1 MTPLTK
7 TGLSYIIKKNKCS
20 FFGVAGPLL
29 TETGGP
35 PELSVMRVL
44 ERDVDMLSVSYIGK
58 PPQPRKFKIRFRDG
72 SFRTVTVDQIKRVD
86 SVTPAGHPNFVY
98 YCYSEVDDR
107 IVDYELRYFVREM
120 RWELYRVYE

>member
-1 MTPLTK
+1 
-7 TGLSYIIKKNKCS
+7 
-20 FFGVAGPLL
+20 
-29 TETGGP
+29 
-35 PELSVMRVL
+35 MRVL
-44 ERDVDMLSVSYIGK
+44 EKAVDMLSVSYIGK

-72 SFRTVTVDQIKRVD
+72 TLKTIKVDQVKRVD

-107 IVDYELRYFVREM
+107 IVDYELRYFVKEM

>member
-1 MTPLTK
+1 MPVRRQFSSGALEAALHEK
-7 TGLSYIIKKNKCS
+7 RYGR
-20 FFGVAGPLL
+20 AA
-29 TETGGP
+29 
-35 PELSVMRVL
+35 PEDNDKYMRVL
-44 ERDVDMLSVSYIGK
+44 EKDVDMLSVSYIGK

-72 SFRTVTVDQIKRVD
+72 SYRTVKVDQIKRVD

-107 IVDYELRYFVREM
+107 IIDYELRYFVREM